1 MPKPPNHIPGSTI
14 PQKPASTRQP
24 VSAGF
29 PEPLPSAPAAP
40 SEKEIDMPLLDYFA
54 GQALGGYLAGR
65 LAIPNTEVSPYD
77 VAELAYQYAEAML
90 SERVKHMGPRE
101 EPIF

>member
-1 MPKPPNHIPGSTI
+1 MPRPANRTI
-14 PQKPASTRQP
+14 PKKPASTRQP
-24 VSAGF
+24 ASVGF
-29 PEPLPSAPAAP
+29 SELLPSAPAAP
-40 SEKEIDMPLLDYFA
+40 VAMEIDMPLLDYFA

-65 LAIPNTEVSPYD
+65 LAIPNTEVSAYD
-77 VAELAYQYAEAML
+77 VATLAYQYAEAML